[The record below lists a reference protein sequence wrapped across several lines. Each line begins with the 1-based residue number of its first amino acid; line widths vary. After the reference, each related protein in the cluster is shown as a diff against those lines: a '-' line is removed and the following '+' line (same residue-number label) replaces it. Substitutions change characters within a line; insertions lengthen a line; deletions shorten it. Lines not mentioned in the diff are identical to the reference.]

1 MKGYHEEM
9 LPETLPGSPMALVAE
24 WFRHAQREA
33 AQPNPDAMVLATAD
47 ENGSPSARVVL
58 CKRIVEE
65 PGYLVFFTNFA
76 QGTRDRTAPAGGRRP
91 PLGYASATDP
101 D

>member
-47 ENGSPSARVVL
+47 ENGSPSARV
-58 CKRIVEE
+58 
-65 PGYLVFFTNFA
+65 A
-76 QGTRDRTAPAGGRRP
+76 A
-91 PLGYASATDP
+91 
-101 D
+101 